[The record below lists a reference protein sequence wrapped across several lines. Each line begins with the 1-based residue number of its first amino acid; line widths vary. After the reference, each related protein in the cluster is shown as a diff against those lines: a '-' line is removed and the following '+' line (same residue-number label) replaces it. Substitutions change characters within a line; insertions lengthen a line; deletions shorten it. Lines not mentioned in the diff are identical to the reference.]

1 MQGSCLGFYKSMTYE
16 YHVALSNID
25 FATKETNIDAA
36 LTDIGTCIDSYTD
49 PMLAAVIQISL
60 LATEDEE
67 LRKTATNIIDLKNG
81 LKL

>member
-1 MQGSCLGFYKSMTYE
+1 MYKSMIYE

-25 FATKETNIDAA
+25 FATKETNVDAA

-49 PMLAAVIQISL
+49 PMLAAVIQISV

-67 LRKTATNIIDLKNG
+67 LRRTATNIIDLKNG